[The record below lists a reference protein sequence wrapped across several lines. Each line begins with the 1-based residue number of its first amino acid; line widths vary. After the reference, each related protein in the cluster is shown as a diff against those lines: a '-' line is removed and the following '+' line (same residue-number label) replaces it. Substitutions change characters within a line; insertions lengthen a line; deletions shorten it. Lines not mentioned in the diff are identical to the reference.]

1 MSDALDETGPTRP
14 EDALLHLAEELREE
28 GPVIAPHV
36 SQPKT
41 FPAIGML
48 VAAGPRCTADPGGY
62 AVVVELVREGY
73 LCHYGEPRLL
83 AQLDPDLRL
92 LAGDHLYARG
102 IERLARLGDLLAVT
116 ELSDLISVAAQLD
129 AAQDPAADAVETAWI
144 AAAVAIAVGI
154 DSEYEAAKA
163 ALRESGNAEPLL
175 RVATGAAE
183 RAGLSV
189 PLSNAVKA
197 VGFATPNRG

>member
-1 MSDALDETGPTRP
+1 MSALAPARP
-14 EDALLHLAEELREE
+14 EDALVHLAEELREE

-36 SQPKT
+36 AAPRT
-41 FPAIGML
+41 PPAIGML
-48 VAAGPRCTADPGGY
+48 VAAGPRCAADPGAY

-129 AAQDPAADAVETAWI
+129 AAPVPAADAIEVAWL
-144 AAAVAIAVGI
+144 AAAVTIATGT
-154 DSEYEAAKA
+154 DPDYLAAKA
-163 ALRESGNAEPLL
+163 TLRESGDAAPLW
-175 RVATGAAE
+175 RAADGAAD
-183 RAGLSV
+183 RAGLSDD
-189 PLSNAVKA
+189 LSIAAKA
-197 VGFATPNRG
+197 VGFAAPNRG

>member
-1 MSDALDETGPTRP
+1 MNATDTTSPGRP
-14 EDALLHLAEELREE
+14 EDALIHLAAELREE

-36 SQPKT
+36 ARPQT
-41 FPAIGML
+41 FPTIGML
-48 VAAGPRCTADPGGY
+48 VGAGPRCAADPGAY

-129 AAQDPAADAVETAWI
+129 AAPEAAPDAVEKAWL
-144 AAAVAIAVGI
+144 AAATAIAVGT
-154 DSEYEAAKA
+154 DPDYVSAKA
-163 ALRESGNAEPLL
+163 TLRETGDAEPLW
-175 RVATGAAE
+175 RVAREAAE
-183 RAGLSV
+183 RAGLSD
-189 PLSNAVKA
+189 PLTTAAKA